1 MVYIVYIDTF
11 FKKQQHMVNIEC
23 HKTQMRGENNEY
35 LRKNVPIY
43 DKRPWCGGQDS
54 EDHEVE

>member
-1 MVYIVYIDTF
+1 
-11 FKKQQHMVNIEC
+11 MVNREC

-43 DKRPWCGGQDS
+43 DKRSWCGGQDS
-54 EDHEVE
+54 EGHEVE